1 MKRLL
6 LLPLLISISFL
17 NMGFIFKK
25 TEIKGIV
32 CGEEEFFTSLKKDFL
47 QKNVYKQAEE
57 LRELG
62 TGVHWIFD
70 AKTGQL
76 YEYEKY
82 TNSLK
87 PLYEDKS
94 TNGKYIWTYQ
104 GSIDQ
109 NKWIITVN
117 QFLENREPDPED
129 DSKPEVFYFDENVYR
144 WEYDGKK
151 YEDKCEYFPIPKEV
165 KIIK

>member
-1 MKRLL
+1 MPCLNRVLFLL
-6 LLPLLISISFL
+6 SDIPKLSKSLIIAFNSFGSIIAFTNIIQLLFY
-17 NMGFIFKK
+17 
-25 TEIKGIV
+25 EI
-32 CGEEEFFTSLKKDFL
+32 
-47 QKNVYKQAEE
+47 
-57 LRELG
+57 
-62 TGVHWIFD
+62 
-70 AKTGQL
+70 
-76 YEYEKY
+76 
-82 TNSLK
+82 LK